1 MSDIHQE
8 ITFKASAKA
17 VYKALTDSSEFAK
30 FTGAEARIDATEGGA
45 FLCFGT
51 FIDGRNVELVPDA
64 RIVQAWR
71 VFNWP
76 DGVYSIV
83 RFELTEDDGKTTVVL
98 DHAGVPEDAAK
109 HVDGGWEVKYWAPL
123 RAYLEG

>member
-8 ITFKASAKA
+8 IIFNASAKA
-17 VYKALTDSSEFAK
+17 VYKALTDSSEFAE
-30 FTGAEARIDATEGGA
+30 FTGAESRIDATDGGA

-51 FIDGRNVELVPDA
+51 FIAGRNVELVPDT

-109 HVDGGWEVKYWAPL
+109 HVDGGWGVKYWAPL

>member
-8 ITFKASAKA
+8 ITFNASAKA

-30 FTGAEARIDATEGGA
+30 FTGAEARIDAGEGGA

-51 FIDGRNVELVPDA
+51 FIAGRNVELVPA
-64 RIVQAWR
+64 TRIVQAWR

-83 RFELTEDDGKTTVVL
+83 RVELTEDDGKTTVVL
-98 DHAGVPEDAAK
+98 DQAGVPEDATK
-109 HVDGGWEVKYWAPL
+109 HVDGGWGVKYWEPL
-123 RAYLEG
+123 RAYLER

>member
-8 ITFKASAKA
+8 ITFNASANA
-17 VYKALTDSSEFAK
+17 VYKALTDSGEFAK
-30 FTGAEARIDATEGGA
+30 FTGAEARIDAMEGGA

-51 FIDGRNVELVPDA
+51 FIAGRHVELVPDT

-76 DGVYSIV
+76 EGVYLIV
-83 RFELTEDDGKTTVVL
+83 RVELTEVDGKTTLVL
-98 DHAGVPEDAAK
+98 DHTGVPEDAAG
-109 HVDGGWEVKYWAPL
+109 HVDGGWEVKYWQPL
-123 RAYLEG
+123 REYLEN